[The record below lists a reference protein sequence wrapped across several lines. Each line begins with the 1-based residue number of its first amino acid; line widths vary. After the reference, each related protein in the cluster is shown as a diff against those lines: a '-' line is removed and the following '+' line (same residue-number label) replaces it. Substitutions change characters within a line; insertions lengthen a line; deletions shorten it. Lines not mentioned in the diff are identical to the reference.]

1 MPLPRHICGA
11 VAYYNIFGRDVSMES
26 STKLAGGEVQQQ
38 IKLILEKAAEARTNE
53 SDGCYQAFLHGQAA
67 GLTLALRIMFPEDGD
82 LGDQAAN
89 LMKSV
94 MGENACACH
103 GHDMEE
109 PHNK

>member
-1 MPLPRHICGA
+1 
-11 VAYYNIFGRDVSMES
+11 MES
-26 STKLAGGEVQQQ
+26 ATKMAGGEVQQQ
-38 IKLILEKAAEARTNE
+38 LRLILEKAAEARANE
-53 SDGCYQAFLHGQAA
+53 SDSSYQAFLHGQAV

-82 LGDQAAN
+82 MGDQAAN

-109 PHNK
+109 SQNT